1 MLNRLGLAAT
11 ILMVLTG
18 GVFLLFQVF
27 PGALSS
33 QNEQIRL
40 VQGLLVLS
48 LTGGA
53 IALGWSGS
61 AGLAIKQALVWSGA
75 LIALLTV
82 YSYRYEFAA
91 MGYRVAG
98 VTLPTV
104 PMPAAPQPGASAPSS
119 HGVVH
124 LSAVQGGHF
133 LADASVNG
141 THVRFLVDTGASIV
155 ALSAFDARRLGLD
168 PQELD
173 YNITVSTANGQT
185 RAASVSLDEIRIG
198 SISRSQV
205 PALVVSEGA
214 LEQSL
219 LGMTFLNLIG
229 SFEMG
234 DGVLILRD

>member
-1 MLNRLGLAAT
+1 MLNRLGAAAL
-11 ILMVLTG
+11 ILMALAG
-18 GVFLLFQVF
+18 GVFLLFQAF
-27 PGALSS
+27 PGAVNH

-48 LTGGA
+48 LAGGA
-53 IALGWSGS
+53 FALGWSGS

-75 LIALLTV
+75 LIILLTV
-82 YSYRYEFAA
+82 YAYRYEFTG

-98 VTLPTV
+98 VTLPSV
-104 PMPAAPQPGASAPSS
+104 PLPAAPKAGTPAPSS

-141 THVRFLVDTGASIV
+141 THVRFLVDTGASAV
-155 ALSAFDARRLGLD
+155 ALSAGDAQRLGLV
-168 PQELD
+168 PKKLD
-173 YNITVSTANGQT
+173 YNIAVSTANGEA
-185 RAASVSLDEIRIG
+185 RAARVTLGELRIG
-198 SISRSQV
+198 SISRSNV
-205 PALVVSEGA
+205 PAIVASEGA

>member
-185 RAASVSLDEIRIG
+185 RAASVSLDELRIG

-205 PALVVSEGA
+205 PALVASEGA

>member
-61 AGLAIKQALVWSGA
+61 AGLAIKQALVWSGG

-91 MGYRVAG
+91 MGYRVAR

-185 RAASVSLDEIRIG
+185 RAASVSLDELRIG

>member
-104 PMPAAPQPGASAPSS
+104 PLPAAPQPGASAPSS

-185 RAASVSLDEIRIG
+185 RAASVSLDELRIG

-205 PALVVSEGA
+205 PALVASEGA

>member
-185 RAASVSLDEIRIG
+185 RAASVSLDELRIG

>member
-1 MLNRLGLAAT
+1 MA
-11 ILMVLTG
+11 
-18 GVFLLFQVF
+18 
-27 PGALSS
+27 PS
-33 QNEQIRL
+33 
-40 VQGLLVLS
+40 
-48 LTGGA
+48 
-53 IALGWSGS
+53 LGWSGS

>member
-53 IALGWSGS
+53 ITLGWSGS

-104 PMPAAPQPGASAPSS
+104 PLPAAPQPGASAPSS

-185 RAASVSLDEIRIG
+185 RAASVSLDELRIG

-205 PALVVSEGA
+205 PALVASEGA

>member
-1 MLNRLGLAAT
+1 
-11 ILMVLTG
+11 VLTG

-104 PMPAAPQPGASAPSS
+104 PLPAAPQPGASAPSS

-185 RAASVSLDEIRIG
+185 RAASVSLDELRIG

-205 PALVVSEGA
+205 PALVASEGA

>member
-104 PMPAAPQPGASAPSS
+104 PLPAAPQPGASAPSS

-185 RAASVSLDEIRIG
+185 RAASVSLDELRIG